1 MEEQPSEVFVQQ
13 QIPFDIHVVSKLF
26 SELQVILTDEFEGY
40 TQESLLPEI
49 KVTELDDIT
58 SGLSLLKDYITTMS
72 EGMTNDTH
80 KSHEVIGKLRQ
91 QLTEAERQLKRS
103 LESESGCQLQL
114 KSSLKMIDT
123 LQQEKAQLRKENRK
137 KEDEV

>member
-1 MEEQPSEVFVQQ
+1 MEETPSEIFVQQ

-72 EGMTNDTH
+72 EDVTDNTH
-80 KSHEVIGKLRQ
+80 RSHEVIGELRQ
-91 QLTEAERQLKRS
+91 QLTEAKRQIKTSR
-103 LESESGCQLQL
+103 ESESACQLQL
-114 KSSLKMIDT
+114 KSSLKMIDS
-123 LQQEKAQLRKENRK
+123 LQQEKAQLRKEIRK
-137 KEDEV
+137 REDEV